1 MVTTN
6 RRFQSH
12 NGYSRQNGKRDAERL
27 VAEDLE
33 PEPQSRLSREYGTN
47 PGPSSR
53 LPLEFGP
60 HMAPRSGLDLSGVTS
75 PAALWQQQMKL
86 VLLRLGRQ
94 LLHFARRQG
103 KRLFHWIAWK

>member
-12 NGYSRQNGKRDAERL
+12 NGYSRQNGKRDVERL

-33 PEPQSRLSREYGTN
+33 PEPPSRLPRGTN
-47 PGPSSR
+47 PVPGSH

-60 HMAPRSGLDLSGVTS
+60 RTAPRSGLDLSAVTT
-75 PAALWQQQMKL
+75 PAALWQQQLKL
-86 VLLRLGRQ
+86 GLLRLGRQ
-94 LLHFARRQG
+94 LLDFARRQG